1 MFSAATS
8 AGMRV
13 VEGSVAPSAG
23 VLGLLASPMPQDDS
37 LLEALGA
44 LRPAGM
50 TALLDRIAFHRIDG
64 LAHRAVGRLPQREI
78 DPWLRSALKRRSQRF
93 AAATLSQALALAE
106 VLEALGRD
114 GIPVVVMRGVE
125 TVETVYGDP
134 SLRPFEDH
142 DLLVLPED
150 EAGARA
156 ALEKLNFVEQSRTLF
171 RRGGV
176 FLDLH
181 TDPLG
186 ARRRPTRQEAFR
198 LPASDLVARATR
210 GQIAGA
216 PALSLQP
223 EDTLLLLAIHL
234 IKHSFDR
241 LIRIADLSHFVFHRR
256 GVLDWGLLERRAEA
270 CGASRLL
277 GWGLQAAGILG
288 VGVRALDRPVT
299 EADGPLERHLMAR
312 ALALR
317 PLPYSG
323 EILMMLAA
331 RGFGNRVRF
340 LLDALWPAGEARPH
354 GWKRARALPRRVFDL
369 AAGARRQS
377 GARRRVR

>member
-1 MFSAATS
+1 
-8 AGMRV
+8 
-13 VEGSVAPSAG
+13 
-23 VLGLLASPMPQDDS
+23 
-37 LLEALGA
+37 
-44 LRPAGM
+44 
-50 TALLDRIAFHRIDG
+50 
-64 LAHRAVGRLPQREI
+64 
-78 DPWLRSALKRRSQRF
+78 
-93 AAATLSQALALAE
+93 
-106 VLEALGRD
+106 
-114 GIPVVVMRGVE
+114 MRGVE

-150 EAGARA
+150 EAGARV
-156 ALEKLNFVEQSRTLF
+156 ALARLNFVEQSRTLF

-176 FLDLH
+176 LLDLH

-186 ARRRPTRQEAFR
+186 AGRRPTRQAAFPV
-198 LPASDLVARATR
+198 PAADLVARATR

-241 LIRIADLSHFVFHRR
+241 LIRIADLSHFVFHKR

-277 GWGLQAAGILG
+277 GWALQAAGILG
-288 VGVRALDRPVT
+288 VGVRALDRPVM
-299 EADGPLERHLMAR
+299 EADGMLERHLMAR

-340 LLDALWPAGEARPH
+340 LLDALWPAGEARPQ

-377 GARRRVR
+377 GTRRRVR

>member
-1 MFSAATS
+1 MEGTVSPAT
-8 AGMRV
+8 
-13 VEGSVAPSAG
+13 G
-23 VLGLLASPMPQDDS
+23 VLGLLASPIPQDDP
-37 LLEALGA
+37 LRAA
-44 LRPAGM
+44 LRTLTPAGLA
-50 TALLDRIAFHRIDG
+50 ALLDRIAFHRIDG
-64 LAHRAVGRLPQREI
+64 LAHRAIGRLPQGEI

-93 AAATLSQALALAE
+93 AAATISQALALAE
-106 VLEALGRD
+106 VLEALNRD

-150 EAGARA
+150 ERGARV
-156 ALEKLNFVEQSRTLF
+156 ALAGLSFVEQSRTLF

-176 FLDLH
+176 LLDLH

-186 ARRRPTRQEAFR
+186 ACRRPTRHEAFSVET
-198 LPASDLVARATR
+198 PDLVARAAR
-210 GQIAGA
+210 GQVAGA
-216 PALSLQP
+216 PALILQP

-234 IKHSFDR
+234 VKHSFDR
-241 LIRIADLSHFVFHRR
+241 LIRIADLSHFVFRKR
-256 GVLDWGLLERRAEA
+256 GVLDWGLLERRAGL

-288 VGVRALDRPVT
+288 VGVRAIDRPVA
-299 EADGPLERHLMAR
+299 EDDGMVERHLMAR

-317 PLPYSG
+317 PLPYCG

-331 RGFGNRVRF
+331 RGFGRRVRF
-340 LLDALWPAGEARPH
+340 LLDALWPAGEAKPH
-354 GWKRARALPRRVFDL
+354 GWKRAQALPRRVFDIAVGGSRQ
-369 AAGARRQS
+369 AA
-377 GARRRVR
+377 ARRRIR